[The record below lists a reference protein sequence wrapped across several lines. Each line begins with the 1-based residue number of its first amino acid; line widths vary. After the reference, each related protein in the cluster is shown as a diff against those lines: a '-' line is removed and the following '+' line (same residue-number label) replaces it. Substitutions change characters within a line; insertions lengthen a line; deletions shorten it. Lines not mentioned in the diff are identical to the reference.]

1 MKKYAITELFHTIQG
16 EGAHA
21 GSTAVF
27 LRFASCNL
35 WDNNPEHRERDA
47 QRHGA
52 ECPRWCD
59 TDFGVREKLTLQELL
74 ARIGA
79 MPSARMIVVTGGE
92 PLLQLDYELVVCLH
106 SLFGLVAVE
115 TNGTVALPGALATSA
130 RHLLWVTM
138 SPKTAPEEIKLDKPD
153 EIKVVFPDYD
163 PFRYMSFAGENTRLY
178 VQPRAAC
185 EVAHIGKS
193 VLHLDTMQR
202 AAEFVMRNPDWRLSI
217 QTHKLVGVP

>member
-16 EGAHA
+16 EGFHA

-27 LRFASCNL
+27 IRFASCNL
-35 WDNNPEHRERDA
+35 WDNRPEHRERDA
-47 QRHGA
+47 ARHGA

-59 TDFGVREKLTLQELL
+59 TDFGVREKLTLQEILQ
-74 ARIGA
+74 RVGA
-79 MPSARMIVVTGGE
+79 MPSARMVVLTGGE

-115 TNGTVALPGALATSA
+115 TNGTLEPPGALATTA
-130 RHLLWVTM
+130 RDLLWLTM
-138 SPKTAPEEIKLDKPD
+138 SPKVPPSAIKLYKPN

-163 PFRYMSFAGENTRLY
+163 PFAYLQFAGDGTHLY
-178 VQPRAAC
+178 IQPRAAC
-185 EVAHIGKS
+185 EIEQVGKS

-202 AAEFVMRNPDWRLSI
+202 AAAFVMQNPDWKLSI